1 MSVAL
6 LPAPDFAVAKRMM
19 VMAMVMA
26 TLLMA
31 VLSVVP
37 VGAQDA
43 SEAQQALAQSI
54 QLQIDVAPDSITVG
68 DPIAVKLVVR
78 AAAETQ
84 VQFAPEI
91 PVGDA
96 AQMLD
101 FTESPGGPVDGD
113 GMRSWTARYTLGV
126 YAVGENM
133 LPPIAVLVQRDSVIT
148 TVTTD
153 SIFVFV
159 ESVLDDSLAA
169 ADMLDIKG
177 QQGLGIPW
185 PIWAWVL
192 IGVAIIAALL
202 LWLWWYR
209 RSRRATVVPYIP
221 PKPADVIALA
231 ALRVLEEK
239 RLPLDGHI
247 KEHYVQLSDILRAY
261 LEAAPLFRLPAL
273 EETTDE
279 IVTSLRDRDTSKE
292 LIQQVQ
298 SLCEE
303 ADLVK
308 FAKHQPPVDEC
319 MQALQRVDAF
329 VRETAKPTPVAT
341 APEARSNGQ
350 RRAASVG
357 GSAAGSAGGSATGSV
372 TGSATGSA
380 AGSATGSTT
389 GEANRS

>member
-1 MSVAL
+1 MSLMPVAL
-6 LPAPDFAVAKRMM
+6 FPASGFAVAKR
-19 VMAMVMA
+19 
-26 TLLMA
+26 LMA
-31 VLSVVP
+31 VALVLAAIAPAALLSVALSVAP
-37 VGAQDA
+37 VWAQDA
-43 SEAQQALAQSI
+43 SEAQQALARSVH
-54 QLQIDVAPDSITVG
+54 LQIDVAPDSITVG

-101 FTESPGGPVDGD
+101 FTESPGGPADGD

-133 LPPIAVLVQRDSVIT
+133 LPPIAVLVQRDSVTT
-148 TVTTD
+148 TVSTD

-185 PIWAWVL
+185 PIWAWAL
-192 IGVAIIAALL
+192 IGAAIVAALL
-202 LWLWWYR
+202 LWSWWYR
-209 RSRRATVVPYIP
+209 RRRRPTVVPYVR

-231 ALRVLEEK
+231 ALRMLEEK

-261 LEAAPLFRLPAL
+261 LEAAPLFRIPAL

-279 IVTSLRDRDTSKE
+279 IVMSLRDRNTSKE

-329 VRETAKPTPVAT
+329 VRETAKPAPVVT
-341 APEARSNGQ
+341 APEASSNGQ
-350 RRAASVG
+350 PQAASV
-357 GSAAGSAGGSATGSV
+357 SDSATGAV
-372 TGSATGSA
+372 AGPATGSATGP
-380 AGSATGSTT
+380 ATGAAAP
-389 GEANRS
+389 EANRP